1 MKTAFLRICLTIPVM
16 ALLLAALP
24 ISGQTPGTGAISGIA
39 YDPSNRV
46 VANAKVLAVNDAT
59 LLSRSVTT
67 TSEGVFRVPL
77 LLPGTYTVTINAPGF
92 ASNTSRSIRVTVSET
107 TSLNVILTL
116 ASVGQSVQVHGGGE
130 DAELES
136 STLGGLVDESAIRT
150 LPLSSRNY
158 TQILGLSPG
167 VVANLPT
174 PTVLGN
180 GTQNVASNGA
190 TPTANNIQFNGI
202 DANNIQ
208 ENSAASAENFE
219 VGTAVP
225 APDTIEEFRVQ
236 TANFDAAYGRGT
248 GANVDL
254 VSKSGTNAFH
264 GSAWEFV
271 RNNVFNANDFFSKLA
286 AQPRADLKQNE
297 FGGAIGGPIRKDRAF
312 LFAAYQGLT
321 QVNGL
326 GTSQTSELPQLTA
339 DRSASTLGAQF
350 CPAGHLD
357 SMGQQASGYLTTAG
371 GTQVA
376 CDGSNIN
383 PVALAI
389 LNAKLSSGQFAIP
402 DPQVPLPPS
411 SGTDPSDQL
420 PLGISVFSPPAH
432 YREDQFTVNPDE
444 VLSRK
449 NTLAGR
455 FFYSR
460 ATASLPF
467 SPNGADV
474 PGWGTNALSRNTMF
488 VLADT
493 HVFNSDIVNIARFG
507 YMRFDGL
514 AAVQNP
520 ILAATV
526 GIGTPTGPPDAT
538 SSIPSMTVGGFMIG
552 DGGTPSDWSV
562 TNSFIWQDTL
572 AFTKGRHDTRFGIEF
587 KRNEVDQNQPQQED
601 GNLMIAGFEDFL
613 LGQSAAQNG
622 SPLGLSN
629 VGLSIAGGGIFRRDE
644 RYTDFAGFAQD
655 DVKLTKKLTI
665 NAGLRYEVFGAPLD
679 IHGRLTNF
687 DANLATIGPIP
698 TSGIFNG
705 FTVPSNFEG
714 ATPQGITRNSYA
726 EFYKTPYGDVSP
738 RLGFAWQMTGKPV
751 LVLRGGFGVYFD
763 EHSANIAEQSLGQ
776 PPFALSQIQSGV
788 ANGPASLQSPF
799 VPLVPS
805 GSSFPV
811 FVPLVP
817 NGTPFIEGTTPNLK
831 DGKTYEYNLNLQYEA
846 ALGYLLQVGYV
857 GTKSVHRPG
866 EVEFDQALLASP
878 ENPVNGQ
885 TANSI
890 SNVIPRMPVQGLSPG
905 SLFTESV
912 FIANY
917 NALQA
922 SVTKRLVHNFE
933 FQGSYTWSKNL
944 DEVNGENGTDTFE
957 LQLPT
962 NNQLDLRHSSYGPA
976 NDDRDQRLVVNFIW
990 STPKFTSLPGVARY
1004 ALANWQFS
1012 GIGLIQSGAALSVFD
1027 GNAGSVY
1034 ALLGGEVRAEL
1045 APGGHPATHGSL
1057 FSRVVGNGRYLNAG
1071 AFMRAPEVANG
1082 TSIADEDFGNSG
1094 VGIVRGPGQHNID
1107 LAIERRFP
1115 VRENKNFLFRTEF
1128 FNLTNTPQF
1137 GSPNTSL
1144 GYGNP
1149 LLPAVASPGF
1159 GQIVSEQDGPHPRIV
1174 QFAAKYEF

>member
-1 MKTAFLRICLTIPVM
+1 MKKSSLRLWVAMPAISM
-16 ALLLAALP
+16 AWVSF
-24 ISGQTPGTGAISGIA
+24 ISYGQTPGTGAVSGSVT
-39 YDPSNRV
+39 DPENRV
-46 VANAKVLAVNDAT
+46 VARAQVLAVNEAT
-59 LLSRSVTT
+59 HLSRTVKTT
-67 TSEGVFRVPL
+67 AAGFFEVPL
-77 LLPGTYTVTINAPGF
+77 LLPGSYVITVKEPGF
-92 ASNTSRSIRVTVSET
+92 APSISNSIQVTASET
-107 TSLNVILTL
+107 TSINVRLAL
-116 ASVGQSVQVHGGGE
+116 ASVGQNVRVSARAE

-136 STLGGLVDESAIRT
+136 STLGGLVDESAIST

-167 VVANLPT
+167 VVADLPT
-174 PTVLGN
+174 ATVLGN

-202 DANNIQ
+202 DANNLQ
-208 ENSAASAENFE
+208 ENSAASVSNFE
-219 VGTAVP
+219 VGTAIP

-264 GSAWEFV
+264 GSGWEFV

-297 FGGAIGGPIRKDRAF
+297 FGGAIGGPIRQDRAF
-312 LFAAYQGLT
+312 LFASYQGLT

-326 GTSQTSELPQLTA
+326 GTSQSAELPQLTG
-339 DRSASTLGAQF
+339 DRSASALGAQF

-357 SMGQQASGYLTTAG
+357 DMGQQATGYLTTAG

-376 CDGSNIN
+376 CNGSNIN

-389 LNAKLSSGQFAIP
+389 LNTKLPSGQFAIP
-402 DPQVPLPPS
+402 NPQVALPPS
-411 SGTDPSDQL
+411 SGTNPSDQL
-420 PLGISVFSPPAH
+420 PLGLSVFSPPAH
-432 YREDQFTVNPDE
+432 YREDQFTINQDQ

-460 ATASLPF
+460 QTADLPF

-474 PGWGTNALSRNTMF
+474 PGWGTNALDRNTMF

-493 HVFNSDIVNIARFG
+493 HVLNLNLVNIARFG
-507 YMRFDGL
+507 YIRFDGL
-514 AAVQNP
+514 AAVENP
-520 ILAATV
+520 IFANSV
-526 GIGTPTGPPDAT
+526 GIGTPTGAADPT
-538 SSIPSMTVGGFMIG
+538 SNIPSMTIGGFLIG
-552 DGGTPSDWSV
+552 DGGTPSEWSV

-572 AFTKGRHDTRFGIEF
+572 ALTRGRHNTRFGVEF
-587 KRNEVDQNQPQQED
+587 KRNEVDQNQMEQED
-601 GNLMIAGFEDFL
+601 GNLMISSFEDFL

-629 VGLSIAGGGIFRRDE
+629 VGTSTAGGGIFRRDE
-644 RYTDFAGFAQD
+644 RYTDLAGFAQD
-655 DVKLTKKLTI
+655 DVKLAKRLTI
-665 NAGLRYEVFGAPLD
+665 NAGLRYEIFGAPLET
-679 IHGRLTNF
+679 HGRLTNF
-687 DANLATIGPIP
+687 DANIATIGPIP
-698 TSGIFNG
+698 TTGTFQG

-714 ATPQGITRNSYA
+714 VPPQGVTQNSYA
-726 EFYKTPYGDVSP
+726 GFYKTPYGDLSP
-738 RLGFAWQMTGKPV
+738 RLGFVWQMTGKPV
-751 LVLRGGFGVYFD
+751 LVLRGGFGFYFD
-763 EHSANIAEQSLGQ
+763 EHSANIAESTLGQ
-776 PPFALSQIQSGV
+776 PPFALLQIQSGV
-788 ANGPASLQSPF
+788 PNGPATLQSPY

-805 GSSFPV
+805 GSGFPIYT
-811 FVPLVP
+811 PLVP
-817 NGTPFIEGTTPNLK
+817 NGTPFIEGTAPNLK
-831 DGKTYEYNLNLQYEA
+831 DGKTYEYNLNLQYE
-846 ALGYLLQVGYV
+846 LGRDYLLQLGYV
-857 GTKSVHRPG
+857 GTQSVHRPAQL
-866 EVEFDQALLASP
+866 EFDQALLAGP
-878 ENPVNGQ
+878 ENPVNGE
-885 TANSI
+885 TTNST
-890 SNVIPRMPVQGLSPG
+890 SNVLARMPVQGLSPG
-905 SLFTESV
+905 SLFTESIFV
-912 FIANY
+912 ANY

-922 SVTKRLVHNFE
+922 SVTKRMIHNFQ

-944 DEVNGENGTDTFE
+944 DEVNGETGIDTFE

-962 NNQLDLRHSSYGPA
+962 NNQLTLRQSSYGPA

-1004 ALANWQFS
+1004 TLANWQFS
-1012 GIGLIQSGAALSVFD
+1012 GIGLIQSGASLSVFD

-1034 ALLGGEVRAEL
+1034 GLLGGEVRAEL
-1045 APGGHPATHGSL
+1045 APGGDPETHGSL

-1082 TSIADEDFGNSG
+1082 TTIADEDFGNSG
-1094 VGIVRGPGQHNID
+1094 VGFVRGPGQHNLD
-1107 LAIERRFP
+1107 LAVERSFP
-1115 VRENKNFLFRTEF
+1115 VRESKNFLFRTEV

-1144 GYGNP
+1144 GYGNA

-1159 GQIVSEQDGPHPRIV
+1159 GQITSEQDGPHPRII
-1174 QFAAKYEF
+1174 QFAAKYLF